1 MNLRCASLTRNVTSY
16 PYEFVGDFFFKHDAR
31 QIDAVAGLA
40 FGVGLT
46 SSVSVVIGRCLSLQ
60 WFGGQLDVILFYFC
74 SVTARKSMAQRDVHG
89 ATCILSKGSFNKY
102 DYRTPKQNLKNLLC
116 PALPDTL
123 FSHQHRT
130 LHRLVPLVPFSLF
143 CLFSPRGNM
152 ENSLHVLLSVTCRC
166 LQDICFDCTN
176 VMGRK
181 EMKFQWP
188 LAKVASAPP
197 EIPLRTVIDFPVFK

>member
-60 WFGGQLDVILFYFC
+60 WFGGRLDVILFYFC

-89 ATCILSKGSFNKY
+89 ATCILSNKY
-102 DYRTPKQNLKNLLC
+102 DNKDYYPLINMIIQLLNKTSRICSFLHCLTHCSAISIALCTVWSHWC
-116 PALPDTL
+116 P
-123 FSHQHRT
+123 F
-130 LHRLVPLVPFSLF
+130 PFSACF
-143 CLFSPRGNM
+143 
-152 ENSLHVLLSVTCRC
+152 LHVET
-166 LQDICFDCTN
+166 
-176 VMGRK
+176 
-181 EMKFQWP
+181 W
-188 LAKVASAPP
+188 
-197 EIPLRTVIDFPVFK
+197 RTVFMSCFRLHAGVCRTSVLIALMSWEGRRWNSNGC